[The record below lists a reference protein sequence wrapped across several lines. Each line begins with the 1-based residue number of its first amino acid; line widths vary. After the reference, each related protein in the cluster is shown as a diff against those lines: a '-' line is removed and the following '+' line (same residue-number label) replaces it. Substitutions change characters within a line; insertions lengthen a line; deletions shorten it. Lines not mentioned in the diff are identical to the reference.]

1 MVLENLK
8 NQPELLQKKIVVIYA
23 GAAQGDHILILCEL
37 FPFIKFVLID
47 SHKIELRYGQE
58 NLKSNYRIIDK
69 YIDEKLPNTLFEEFK
84 DNWIRLF
91 ISDTDSL
98 IRRTNEEEDLI
109 KYDMILQEKIY
120 NILKPYKSYLKFRL
134 PYYDKKK
141 EKDQNLLFKYLEGDI
156 YFLIW
161 GRSHTSE
168 TRLLVHENA
177 ETKEYDIQK
186 YENQMYHFNR
196 NQRTWCYAHNIT
208 TNGFDHCYDCRA
220 EI

>member
-1 MVLENLK
+1 
-8 NQPELLQKKIVVIYA
+8 
-23 GAAQGDHILILCEL
+23 
-37 FPFIKFVLID
+37 
-47 SHKIELRYGQE
+47 
-58 NLKSNYRIIDK
+58 
-69 YIDEKLPNTLFEEFK
+69 
-84 DNWIRLF
+84 
-91 ISDTDSL
+91 
-98 IRRTNEEEDLI
+98 
-109 KYDMILQEKIY
+109 
-120 NILKPYKSYLKFRL
+120 L

-220 EI
+220 EIYVLETYMNVYDTIKTIAKENNLRNIFNCPDNLNEFVYFINQSIKSNNKKVELKLNFNDRYYNGKYIFTDYKFRENTFSFADFQRLTSRSHNNLKNKFKQ